1 MFGLNYYFS
10 DLIASSCLCLHL
22 DVLAWKCSRSDYT
35 AKCPFSVLFMQLAY
49 SDNFG
54 IFSVCAPQYVMQP
67 PITEHASLHSKSLC
81 KSMARARGGGRS
93 ANNMRPLNWWP
104 QTEKILILFPPYF
117 HERFCSDKAMMLSE
131 NLD

>member
-10 DLIASSCLCLHL
+10 ELIACLCLHL

-54 IFSVCAPQYVMQP
+54 IFSVCAPGTLCNPQLQSTRHCIVNHYVK
-67 PITEHASLHSKSLC
+67 IWHV
-81 KSMARARGGGRS
+81 RAGGGGG

-117 HERFCSDKAMMLSE
+117 HERFCSDKSDDAI
-131 NLD
+131 